1 MQDNSVVHFL
11 NGCRQRRGIFA
22 CFRQLARNGLA
33 RSRELRAW
41 GYLRFLLARP
51 RVHFRS
57 NTMTCAHFG
66 GDQIFA
72 QVDASFSPL
81 VHPAQVNS
89 RWMTSIR
96 FCDSCILAMRDLGG
110 SLELKVVFATCVCL
124 RGDLQLK
131 LRKFKLQ
138 PLTSLFKLK
147 ADYSGHNDCL
157 NLKLTVLWLLRYVN
171 HAPVEVHTF
180 LGQIFLFILHLLSFP
195 LVTPL

>member
-1 MQDNSVVHFL
+1 MQDNSVLHFL

-33 RSRELRAW
+33 RSRKLRAW

-72 QVDASFSPL
+72 QVEASFSPL
-81 VHPAQVNS
+81 VHAAQVNS
-89 RWMTSIR
+89 RWVTSIR

-110 SLELKVVFATCVCL
+110 SLELKWFLRLACPCEETYNSSYASLNCSHLRVCL
-124 RGDLQLK
+124 
-131 LRKFKLQ
+131 
-138 PLTSLFKLK
+138 S
-147 ADYSGHNDCL
+147 
-157 NLKLTVLWLLRYVN
+157 
-171 HAPVEVHTF
+171 
-180 LGQIFLFILHLLSFP
+180 
-195 LVTPL
+195 